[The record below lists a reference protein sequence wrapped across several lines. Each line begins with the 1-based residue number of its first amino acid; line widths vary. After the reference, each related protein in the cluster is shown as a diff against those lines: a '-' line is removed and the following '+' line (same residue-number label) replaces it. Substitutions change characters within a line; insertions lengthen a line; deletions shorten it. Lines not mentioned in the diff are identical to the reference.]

1 VTGVAYHPA
10 TSVEDAL
17 DVLGRYGE
25 DARIVAGGTAMV
37 VLLKNRLVRPAVL
50 LGVIGIPGLDRI
62 RLDTAGVLE
71 IGAAATLRAVE
82 LDPLVRQRAAALA
95 EVVGRVATVRVRN
108 QATLGGN
115 IVHADPAQ
123 DPPPMLLAL
132 DASVVLEGAGTRRSV
147 PLDGFYVDLFET
159 AMRHDEILTAIV
171 VPPPPEGAR
180 FTHIKFLPRTVD
192 DFATVSVAVR
202 LQLAA
207 DGTVEDLRIALGGAN
222 SAPFRAKLAEAALR
236 GRRPDPAAID
246 DAAAL
251 ARDASEPFPD
261 VRGSVAY
268 KREMVRVWVAR
279 ALTSLAQPAGHA

>member
-1 VTGVAYHPA
+1 MTGVAYHPA

-50 LGVIGIPGLDRI
+50 LGVMEIPGLDRI
-62 RLDTAGVLE
+62 RLGTDGVLE
-71 IGAAATLRAVE
+71 IGAVATLRAVE
-82 LDPLVRQRAAALA
+82 LDPLVRRRAAALA
-95 EVVGRVATVRVRN
+95 EAVGRVATVRVRN

-115 IVHADPAQ
+115 VVHADPAQ

-132 DASVVLEGAGTRRSV
+132 DASVVLEGAGTRRTV
-147 PLDGFYVDLFET
+147 PIEEFYVDLFET

-171 VPPPPEGAR
+171 VPPPPEAAR
-180 FTHIKFLPRTVD
+180 FTYIKFLPRTID

-202 LQLAA
+202 LELAA
-207 DGTVEDLRIALGGAN
+207 DGTVEELRIALGGAN
-222 SAPFRAKLAEAALR
+222 SVPFRATSAEAALR

-251 ARDASEPFPD
+251 ARDAAEPFPD
-261 VRGSVAY
+261 VRGSAAY
-268 KREMVRVWVAR
+268 KRDMVRVWVAR